1 MSNPLEQNER
11 TDIPQDAEVQDAKFF
26 AAVGYINVLCFVPLF
41 LKKDNK
47 FAQFHGKQA
56 LVLFILEIAASI
68 LKIVPALGD
77 LIFTVA
83 FVVFGIL
90 SLIGIVKV
98 LMGEYWEMPVIYDI
112 SNRISL

>member
-1 MSNPLEQNER
+1 MNTQSQN
-11 TDIPQDAEVQDAKFF
+11 DSSLAPQDPEIQDAKFF
-26 AAVGYINVLCFVPLF
+26 AVIGYLNVLCFVPLF
-41 LKKDNK
+41 LKKANK

-56 LVLFILEIAASI
+56 LVLFILEVAASI
-68 LKIVPALGD
+68 LKAVPVLGD
-77 LIFTVA
+77 LVFTVA

-98 LMGEYWEMPVIYDI
+98 LMGEYWEMPVIYEI

>member
-1 MSNPLEQNER
+1 MDESVDPKPTQN
-11 TDIPQDAEVQDAKFF
+11 AEIEDAKFF
-26 AAVGYINVLCFVPLF
+26 AAVGYLSVLCFVPLL
-41 LKKDNK
+41 LKKGNK

-68 LKIVPALGD
+68 FKVVPALGD
-77 LIFTVA
+77 LVFTVG

-90 SLIGIVKV
+90 SLVGIVKV
-98 LMGEYWEMPVIYDI
+98 LMGEMWEMPIIYEI

>member
-1 MSNPLEQNER
+1 MNDQVPA
-11 TDIPQDAEVQDAKFF
+11 PQDSETETAKFF
-26 AAVGYINVLCFVPLF
+26 AAIGYLNILCFVPLL
-41 LKKDNK
+41 LKKENK

-56 LVLFILEIAASI
+56 LVLFILEVAAGI
-68 LKIVPALGD
+68 LRVVPVLGE
-77 LIFTVA
+77 LVFTVA

-98 LMGEYWEMPVIYDI
+98 LMGEYWEMPVIYEI

>member
-1 MSNPLEQNER
+1 MVTPNESSSSS
-11 TDIPQDAEVQDAKFF
+11 QSSEVQDAKFF
-26 AAVGYINVLCFVPLF
+26 AAVGYINILCFVPLL
-41 LKKDNK
+41 LKKENK

-68 LKIVPALGD
+68 LKVIPALGD
-77 LIFTVA
+77 LVFTVA

-90 SLIGIVKV
+90 SLVGLMKV
-98 LMGEYWEMPVIYDI
+98 LMGESWEMPVIYEI